1 MKKRRFLILGAI
13 VGPLVAGL
21 YYLSPSNDLVPSL
34 SAQERPSQKQDGRNQ
49 GRGGGGLPS
58 HNARKH
64 HCSKAD
70 SHIPKCAGFVGFFHV
85 RLIPGSQKA
94 LARQRASRQ
103 YKLPHKQTL

>member
-49 GRGGGGLPS
+49 GRGGGRGGGGDNPIIRTLDA
-58 HNARKH
+58 NGDGII
-64 HCSKAD
+64 SKQEIDNSTALL
-70 SHIPKCAGFVGFFHV
+70 KT
-85 RLIPGSQKA
+85 GSQW
-94 LARQRASRQ
+94 
-103 YKLPHKQTL
+103 